1 MDTTNPLSIT
11 MPEPLGPREKFPKI
25 TGNKEPKE
33 SADTKALGN
42 LIVAPADLTGK
53 GFTPLI
59 QTAQQAGVVAEKT
72 YEEQD
77 KTQFIDVVKAK
88 FINDTFLGTAGRRF
102 VAERFAD
109 KVDPNH
115 RVDPKDLAG
124 FTEKEQAWLNASVNK
139 DDFEA
144 RKFDLMDY
152 REQSEIGERMGP
164 WVGFAAGM
172 MAGLPE
178 GVASGNL
185 VARGFAGLKAAKS
198 LGMELAEQTV
208 GNVGLVA
215 LQSSFDTHVSETDYA
230 MALALSGISGILGA
244 HSAHADGGVLKEV
257 DRLQKVADTAAEEHV
272 STLKKASDNLGEGA
286 TVEQIKVEADR
297 LEANNIKT
305 VTHTGELPEDR
316 HILPLDDT
324 TTRTDAKEEVK
335 ATAGDGPSGPVEPP
349 KMAEGTDTPPAE
361 TTGTRGPALP
371 KELAGAKPRW
381 KTFDIE
387 FASDVD
393 KALFIVSQKTKSTA
407 DAQYRKWLKA
417 QGLTDADITKYSQ
430 VIRDNLKA
438 AEKGTDTPKVE
449 PPPVKT
455 GTEIAKNQKA
465 AETIT
470 KIDNSD
476 WVTLG
481 TTLTSEGKLNAGKSV
496 QPILQE
502 IAAKGDTFTAALANR
517 ILAALGDTAVN
528 YAVLSKAAIRKLTR
542 NALDRSAYYPSLHTI
557 VVDPTDHRGRLKA
570 TQWVILHE
578 ATHAATVYKL
588 TYGLN
593 NPTTELGK
601 LSTEI
606 DRIRARAAQHMDT
619 LPADHPYK
627 KDNTVSYYLTNPKE
641 FVAGLFS
648 QDGGVTFRH
657 MLSELKVEGEPLIT
671 KFVTLVKKLLG
682 IGDKEDNA
690 FLRALGLT
698 DKLMDTKADVIF
710 RNGKVAHM
718 APIYARDV
726 QVEGKVGG
734 PVDAFTNTKEARAAF
749 EKAGMTAQET
759 SGMREL
765 YAQKGIGEARLQQL
779 DNSPEWQ
786 AKVSKLTGGEYTN
799 SASLPKDG
807 PRLRLTK
814 VAEASGMLPA
824 VVKAYNALLHMLPE
838 DHRIILTVGA
848 LGKENGA
855 IISLGNTHIISLNVD
870 AGRRGVEVLR
880 TAAHEFG
887 HAVYH
892 AHAAAIPAELRA
904 KMTGAYIKF
913 LQNAGKPVNAGIA
926 LNQRVSP
933 TNQRAKGTSI
943 GRTGYELSRDEF
955 TAEQFVKWMEREN
968 AKGSK
973 EYFTLPERMVQV
985 WNELVDAV
993 LSTFNAFKQKQLI
1006 TPEESFVEFFQGVA
1020 KKGLMGEDPAPI
1032 PAKVSMP
1039 GLTEND
1045 AGTRM
1050 NSPTALAHGLHLL
1063 PVDTPSK
1070 QAEVQAMVHMYE
1082 KADRLAPQVDETRL
1096 SRLMNTALFSGGQ
1109 AAANTMLR
1117 SANTLVRWV
1126 ASELLESPGGAG
1138 GRRSTAAIAKHIAE
1152 RRMMGNTLNEVQAQ
1166 YETFRKAQ
1174 GVSAVDDY
1182 WGGKTWQRF
1191 NRMVAEEI
1199 ESRKPGAAGVESPAE
1214 VIEAANSIEKAF
1226 DRIRL
1231 DQVNTKSVG
1240 WASLPES
1247 SVGYM
1252 PHRMS
1257 PEKVI
1262 NMTMAQKEALHSAL
1276 TDQFITI
1283 EGWDMTF
1290 ADALASKYL
1299 NQVERRALGGF
1310 DAPVGVHQTGAA
1322 DIVEEALQAMG
1333 MDKEQVTLTMKKFMQ
1348 AGPGYTKR
1356 RIRLDLNQSHTL
1368 ADGTEFKLMDL
1379 FDTDMFSLIRA
1390 QAGRAS
1396 GEVALARHGIMGKAH
1411 LRLIREAMMQGDN
1424 KSRAT
1429 ARELQ
1434 AFDQVAAEF
1443 LNEPFGTQNKW
1454 VDRVMQFN
1462 SLARLGGMGF
1472 TQAAESINGMVSVGI
1487 ARTFAS
1493 IGSMK
1498 RMRDEIL
1505 TLARGEKVNNPILSS
1520 IEQFS
1525 GAEFGTDAYKIVFP
1539 FDNGSLQHQ
1548 TYGSDSI
1555 THADRLL
1562 RGGVHMQ
1569 GKLSF
1574 WRAFHSTQQRGFA
1587 EQIVRKAFEYV
1598 KAGTNDVALRDMGIT
1613 EELAMNLRAEMDSIA
1628 TFNGDKLASLD
1639 ITKMKNTNA
1648 ANEFVQAIHRG
1659 TSQIIQ
1665 DTFIGEKGAWAH
1677 EGMAR
1682 LMTQFRTFS
1691 LTSIEKQWARQRG
1704 NVGTAKSL
1712 GIIMAAMA
1720 AATPLYMART
1730 YVQSIGRKDQQAYLE
1745 QRLSFYNLA
1754 RATMNY
1760 VAATGLAG
1768 DFLDAGRALT
1778 GADFMGNERGNTGGA
1793 GAKRFIGNMVAP
1805 ALGTADDLWKAV
1817 QNTKKGTDPTELVK
1831 VLPGSRLPYLMPA
1844 INALGN

>member
-25 TGNKEPKE
+25 TGNKEPKD
-33 SADTKALGN
+33 SADAKALGN
-42 LIVAPADLTGK
+42 LIAAPADLTGK

-59 QTAQQAGVVAEKT
+59 QTAQQAGAVAEKT

-144 RKFDLMDY
+144 RKFDILDY

-185 VARGFAGLKAAKS
+185 VARGFTGLKAAKS

-215 LQSSFDTHVSETDYA
+215 IQSSFDTHVSETDYA
-230 MALALSGISGILGA
+230 MALALSGISGVLGA

-272 STLKKASDNLGEGA
+272 STLKKAADNLGDGA
-286 TVEQIKVEADR
+286 TTDQIKAEADR
-297 LEANNIKT
+297 LEANNTKT
-305 VTHTGELPEDR
+305 ITHTGELPEDR

-324 TTRTDAKEEVK
+324 TIRTDVKEEVK
-335 ATAGDGPSGPVEPP
+335 GGPGEGPSGPVEPP
-349 KMAEGTDTPPAE
+349 KMAEGTDTPPGE

-381 KTFDIE
+381 KTFAIE

-393 KALFIVSQKTKSTA
+393 KALFIVSQKTKSKA
-407 DAQYRKWLKA
+407 DSKYRDWLRT
-417 QGLTDADITKYSQ
+417 QGLTDADIAKYSQ

-455 GTEIAKNQKA
+455 EPEIVKAQAK
-465 AETIT
+465 AETVT
-470 KIDNSD
+470 KIDLSH
-476 WVTLG
+476 WGTLAA
-481 TTLTSEGKLNAGKSV
+481 EGKTATGHTV
-496 QPILQE
+496 QSFLRT
-502 IAAKGDTFTAALANR
+502 IAAKGDAFTSALARR
-517 ILAALGDTAVN
+517 INKALGDTAVN
-528 YAVLSKAAIRKLTR
+528 YAVLPPEDIRKFT
-542 NALDRSAYYPSLHTI
+542 NGKIDRSAYYPTMHTI
-557 VVDPTDHRGRLKA
+557 IMDTGDHNKRGRE
-570 TQWVILHE
+570 WVVLHE
-578 ATHAATVYKL
+578 AAHAATVLKINYGHANPASEIGKL
-588 TYGLN
+588 V
-593 NPTTELGK
+593 TELDK
-601 LSTEI
+601 
-606 DRIRARAAQHMDT
+606 IRDKATAYLATFPTDHIYHRDT
-619 LPADHPYK
+619 
-627 KDNTVSYYLTNPKE
+627 TVAYYLQNTKE
-641 FVAGLFS
+641 FAAGLFS
-648 QDGGVTFRH
+648 QDGGASFRH
-657 MLSELKVEGEPLIT
+657 MLSSIKVDGAPLIT
-671 KFVTLVKKLLG
+671 RFVSIIKKMLG
-682 IGDKEDNA
+682 ISKEEDNA

-698 DKLMDTKADVIF
+698 DKMMDAKTEITFKD
-710 RNGKVAHM
+710 GKVAHM
-718 APIYARDV
+718 APVYERDA
-726 QVEGKVGG
+726 QIEGKSGG

-749 EKAGMTAQET
+749 EKAGMTSQET

-765 YAQKGIGEARLQQL
+765 YAQRGIGEARLQQL

-807 PRLRLTK
+807 PRLRLTQ
-814 VAEASGMLPA
+814 VAEDSGMLPA

-855 IISLGNTHIISLNVD
+855 TISLGNTHIISLNVD

-892 AHAAAIPAELRA
+892 AHAAAIPTELRA
-904 KMTGAYIKF
+904 KMTGAYLKF
-913 LQNAGKPVNAGIA
+913 LQNAGKPINASVA

-968 AKGSK
+968 SKGSK
-973 EYFTLPERMVQV
+973 EYFTLPERMIQV

-1020 KKGLMGEDPAPI
+1020 KKGLLEEPTPSPQSQRATSN
-1032 PAKVSMP
+1032 A
-1039 GLTEND
+1039 
-1045 AGTRM
+1045 M

-1199 ESRKPGAAGVESPAE
+1199 ESRKPGAGGVESPAE

-1226 DRIRL
+1226 DRIRQ
-1231 DQVNTKSVG
+1231 DQVNAKSVG

-1262 NMTMAQKEALHSAL
+1262 NMTMAQKEALHTAL

-1396 GEVALARHGIMGKAH
+1396 GEVALARHGIMGKSH

-1424 KSRAT
+1424 KNRAT

-1505 TLARGEKVNNPILSS
+1505 TLAKGEKVNNPILSS
-1520 IEQFS
+1520 IEEFS

-1562 RGGVHMQ
+1562 RGGAHMQ

-1628 TFNGDKLASLD
+1628 TFNGDRLASLD
-1639 ITKMKNTNA
+1639 ITKMENTNA
-1648 ANEFVQAIHRG
+1648 ANEFVQAVHRG

-1768 DFLDAGRALT
+1768 DFLDAGQAIT

-1817 QNTKKGTDPTELVK
+1817 QNTKAGTDPTELVK

>member
-11 MPEPLGPREKFPKI
+11 MPEPLGPRERFPKL
-25 TGNKEPKE
+25 TAEKTPKE
-33 SADTKALGN
+33 AKDAQALGN

-59 QTAQQAGVVAEKT
+59 QTAQQAGVVAEKR
-72 YEEQD
+72 YEEQE

-88 FINDTFLGTAGRRF
+88 AINDTFLGTAARNF

-109 KVDPNH
+109 KPDPNH

-124 FTEKEQAWLNASVNK
+124 FAEKEQAWLNASVNTA
-139 DDFEA
+139 DLEA

-152 REQSEIGERMGP
+152 RDQAEIGERMGP

-215 LQSSFDTHVSETDYA
+215 IQSSFDTHVSETDYA
-230 MALALSGISGILGA
+230 MALALSGISGVLSV

-286 TVEQIKVEADR
+286 TTEQIKSEADR

-324 TTRTDAKEEVK
+324 SIRTDVKEEVK
-335 ATAGDGPSGPVEPP
+335 GGPADGPSGPVEPP
-349 KMAEGTDTPPAE
+349 KMAEGTDTPPEE
-361 TTGTRGPALP
+361 TTGAKGPALP
-371 KELAGAKPRW
+371 KELAGAK
-381 KTFDIE
+381 TFDIE
-387 FASDVD
+387 FASDID
-393 KALFIVSQKTKSTA
+393 KALFIVSQKTKSKA
-407 DAQYRKWLKA
+407 DAQYREWLKA

-438 AEKGTDTPKVE
+438 AEKGTDAPKVE

-455 GTEIAKNQKA
+455 EPEIVKAQAK
-465 AETIT
+465 AEAIT
-470 KIDNSD
+470 KIDLSN
-476 WVTLG
+476 WGTLAA
-481 TTLTSEGKLNAGKSV
+481 EGKAATGHTV
-496 QPILQE
+496 QSFLRT
-502 IAAKGDTFTAALANR
+502 IAAKGDAFTGALARR
-517 ILAALGDTAVN
+517 INKALGDSAVN
-528 YAVLSKAAIRKLTR
+528 YAVLTPEDIRKFTNGR
-542 NALDRSAYYPSLHTI
+542 VDRSAYYPTMHTI
-557 VVDPTDHRGRLKA
+557 VMDAGDHNKPGREWVVLHEAAHAATIFKINYGHANPTSEIGKLVTELDKIRDKATAYLATLPTDHIYHRD
-570 TQWVILHE
+570 T
-578 ATHAATVYKL
+578 TV
-588 TYGLN
+588 
-593 NPTTELGK
+593 
-601 LSTEI
+601 
-606 DRIRARAAQHMDT
+606 A
-619 LPADHPYK
+619 
-627 KDNTVSYYLTNPKE
+627 YYLQNTKE
-641 FVAGLFS
+641 FAAGLFS
-648 QDGGVTFRH
+648 QDGGATFRH
-657 MLSELKVEGEPLIT
+657 MLSSIKVDGKPMIT
-671 KFVTLVKKLLG
+671 RFVSIIKKMLG
-682 IGDKEDNA
+682 ISKEEDNA

-698 DKLMDTKADVIF
+698 DKLMDEKTEITFKD
-710 RNGKVAHM
+710 GKVAHM
-718 APIYARDV
+718 APVYEKDAQAAGPKND
-726 QVEGKVGG
+726 G
-734 PVDAFTNTKEARAAF
+734 PVGEFTTIQDARSAF
-749 EKAGMTAQET
+749 EKGGMTTQET
-759 SGMREL
+759 SSMREL
-765 YAQKGIGEARLQQL
+765 YAQTGIGEARLSAL
-779 DNSPEWQ
+779 DNSPAWQ
-786 AKVSKLTGGEYTN
+786 ATLKQLTGGEY
-799 SASLPKDG
+799 SDSKSLPTSG

-814 VAEASGMLPA
+814 IAEDSGMLPA
-824 VVKAYNALLHMLPE
+824 VVKAYDALMHLLPK
-838 DHRIILTVGA
+838 DHRIILTVGS
-848 LGKENGA
+848 LGRENGA
-855 IISLGNTHIISLNVD
+855 IMSLGNTHIISLSIGK
-870 AGRRGVEVLR
+870 GRKGVEVLR

-892 AHAAAIPAELRA
+892 AHAQTIPEGIRT
-904 KMTGAYIKF
+904 KMTAAYLDF
-913 LQNAGKPVNAGIA
+913 LRNAGKPVNSGIA
-926 LNQRVSP
+926 LMQRVSP
-933 TNQRAKGTSI
+933 TNSMSSGMSLP
-943 GRTGYELSRDEF
+943 RTGYTLSRDEF

-968 AKGSK
+968 ARGSK

-985 WNELVDAV
+985 WNDLVKYMLTA
-993 LSTFNAFKQKQLI
+993 FNEFKQKKLV
-1006 TPEESFVEFFQGVA
+1006 TPEESFADFFQYAA
-1020 KKGLMGEDPAPI
+1020 KKGLMEEPAPS
-1032 PAKVSMP
+1032 PQSQRATS
-1039 GLTEND
+1039 N
-1045 AGTRM
+1045 AM

-1063 PVDTPSK
+1063 PVDTPAK

-1096 SRLMNTALFSGGQ
+1096 SKLMNTALFSGGQ

-1199 ESRKPGAAGVESPAE
+1199 ESRRAGATGVESPAE

-1231 DQVNTKSVG
+1231 DQVNAKSVG

-1262 NMTMAQKEALHSAL
+1262 NMTMAQKEALHTAL

-1356 RIRLDLNQSHTL
+1356 RIRLDLNQAHTL
-1368 ADGTEFKLMDL
+1368 SDGTEFKLMDL

-1505 TLARGEKVNNPILSS
+1505 TLAKGEKVNNPILSS
-1520 IEQFS
+1520 IEEFS

-1562 RGGVHMQ
+1562 RGGAHMQ

-1598 KAGTNDVALRDMGIT
+1598 KAGTHDVALRDMGIT

-1639 ITKMKNTNA
+1639 ITKMENVNA

-1754 RATMNY
+1754 RATMTS

-1768 DFLDAGRALT
+1768 DFLDAGQAIT
-1778 GADFMGNERGNTGGA
+1778 GAEFMGNERGNTGGA

-1817 QNTKKGTDPTELVK
+1817 QNTKKGTDPIELVK